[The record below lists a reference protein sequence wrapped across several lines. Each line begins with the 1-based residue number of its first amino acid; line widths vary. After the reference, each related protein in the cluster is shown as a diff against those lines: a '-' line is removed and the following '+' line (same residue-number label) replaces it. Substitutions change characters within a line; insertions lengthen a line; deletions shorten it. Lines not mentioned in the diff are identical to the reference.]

1 MKIRYKLILTV
12 VLCLTV
18 NILLSA
24 LAYYVS
30 EMLFD
35 GTEFYTMLGVQV
47 FLILP
52 LTLLTDYIL
61 FDTVYKPI
69 KDLSSDMERYKN
81 DEKPTDSEYDEGEIG
96 DLQRKF
102 LLLSQQLD
110 AEKQKQNRII
120 ASISHDIKTPL
131 TSVMGY
137 TELLKNPSLPD
148 ARREKYITTIYA
160 KARQIQDIVEE
171 FDDYLSCNLDITSD
185 MEYHDLKEL
194 TQHLVNQMRS
204 EFPDTDLTVEYI
216 CTTDGYIYCDESKIR
231 RVFTNIFTNAIKHG
245 GAEHPTVSVYV
256 TRQDEYAVFAF
267 TDNGVGVKRDELE
280 KIFEPMYT
288 TDKRR
293 SVAGLG
299 LPICKEIVELHK
311 GIIYAE
317 SEVGKYFSVVIKL
330 KTVES
335 PLNAI

>member
-12 VLCLTV
+12 VLCFTV

-35 GTEFYTMLGVQV
+35 GTEFYTVLGVQV
-47 FLILP
+47 FMIVP

-61 FDTVYKPI
+61 FDTVFKPI

-120 ASISHDIKTPL
+120 ASISHNIKTPL

-148 ARREKYITTIYA
+148 ARREKYIATIYA

-171 FDDYLSCNLDITSD
+171 FDNYLSCNLDITSD
-185 MEYHDLKEL
+185 MEYHDLREL
-194 TQHLVNQMRS
+194 TQRLVNQMRS

-231 RVFTNIFTNAIKHG
+231 RVFTNIFTNAVKHG
-245 GAEHPTVSVYV
+245 GTEQPSVSVYV

-330 KTVES
+330 KTVER
-335 PLNAI
+335 PLNDI